1 MAREQKMI
9 GALPQGGG
17 EMGERIRAFDWASH
31 PLGAPET
38 WPPALHVA
46 LGICLNSSF
55 PTAIYWGPD
64 LHVLYND
71 AWSHIPAER
80 HPWALGR
87 AGREVWPDIWDVVGP
102 QFAAVIANAE
112 GFSTADQLLPME
124 REGKARETYWDYSIT
139 PIMDE
144 TGNVSGV
151 FNQGRETTELV
162 MAARARE
169 AQTERLREIFAQAPG
184 AICVLHGPNH
194 VFEIANG
201 AYLELVGR
209 GPDIVGL
216 PVAEAL
222 PEVVAQGFTALLDK
236 VYRTGEPYRGR
247 NVAVELDRDGR
258 RETRIVDFI
267 YQPMRSAAGAVTGI
281 FTSAADVTERSRA
294 ESALRQEKQRL
305 EVINTVGAAIAA
317 ELDVDKIVQAIVG
330 TCVDLTG
337 AQFGTFFHNILDEQG
352 AICMRAAVSDAPRS
366 VFETIPMPQATKMFA
381 PTFAGE
387 GVVRSDDL
395 RTDPRY
401 GLREENLPVRS
412 YLAVPVASRSGEVL
426 GGLFFGHKEIGVFKP
441 EHETLLLGISGQ
453 AATAIDNARLFKQL
467 ETLNATLEQRI
478 ADEVAERTRA
488 EDQLRQAQKM
498 EAIGQLTGG
507 IAHDFNNMLAVVI
520 GGLNLTQ
527 RRLGRGDM
535 NVTQYLDAAMDGA
548 TRASG
553 LTQRLLAFSRQQP
566 LEPRVIDPN
575 KLVASM
581 TELLMRALGEH
592 IQIETVLG
600 SGLWRCF
607 ADPLQ
612 LESAIL
618 NLAVNARDAMP
629 AGGKLTIDTG
639 NAMVDASVAR
649 TYAIPEGQYLM
660 IAVSDTGTGMTSAVM
675 EQAFDPFFTTKSVGK
690 GSGLGLSQVFGFIRQ
705 SGGHVK
711 IYSEIGIG
719 TTVKLY
725 LPRYT
730 GSELATT
737 ASSNGPAAAPGHESE
752 AVLVV
757 EDEERVRAY
766 SVEALKELGYN
777 VLSAPSGSQALKIIS
792 ENPAI
797 DLLFT
802 DIVMPEMNGR
812 ELSDRAL
819 KLRPSLKVLFTTGYT
834 RNAVVHNGVLDPG
847 TAFLQ
852 KPFTVDQLALKIRS
866 VLDS

>member
-1 MAREQKMI
+1 
-9 GALPQGGG
+9 
-17 EMGERIRAFDWASH
+17 MGERIRAFDWASH

-102 QFAAVIANAE
+102 QFAAVLANAE
-112 GFSTADQLLPME
+112 GFSTSDQLLPME
-124 REGKARETYWDYSIT
+124 RDGKARETYWDYSIT

-184 AICVLHGPNH
+184 AICVLHGPKH

-236 VYRTGEPYRGR
+236 VYRTGEPYLGR

-258 RETRIVDFI
+258 RETRIIDFT

-281 FTSAADVTERSRA
+281 FTSATDVTERSRA

-305 EVINTVGAAIAA
+305 EAINTVGAAVAA
-317 ELDVDKIVQAIVG
+317 ELDVHKIVQAIVD
-330 TCVDLTG
+330 TSVDLTG
-337 AQFGTFFHNILDEQG
+337 AQFGAFFYNVLDEQG
-352 AICMRAAVSDAPRS
+352 ASYMLYALSGAPHSAFEKFPMPRATK
-366 VFETIPMPQATKMFA
+366 VFE
-381 PTFAGE
+381 PTFKGE
-387 GVVRSDDL
+387 GVVRSDDI
-395 RTDPRY
+395 RADPRY
-401 GLREENLPVRS
+401 GHSAPHHGMPEGHLPVHS
-412 YLAVPVASRSGEVL
+412 YLSVPVTSRAGEVL
-426 GGLFFGHKEIGVFKP
+426 GGLFFGHKDIGVFKP
-441 EHETLLLGISGQ
+441 EHETLLLGIAGQ

-467 ETLNATLEQRI
+467 EALNATLEQRI
-478 ADEVAERTRA
+478 ADEVAERARA

-581 TELLMRALGEH
+581 TELLMRSLGEH

-629 AGGKLTIDTG
+629 GGGKLTIDTG

-649 TYAIPEGQYLM
+649 EYAIPEGQYVL
-660 IAVSDTGTGMTSAVM
+660 IAVSDSGTGMTSAVM

-711 IYSEIGIG
+711 LYSEMGIG

-730 GSELATT
+730 GAEVANP
-737 ASSNGPAAAPGHESE
+737 AGQKGAAAAPGHESE
-752 AVLVV
+752 TILVV

-777 VLSAPSGSQALKIIS
+777 VLSAPSGSQALKIIA
-792 ENPAI
+792 ENSAI

-812 ELSDRAL
+812 ELSERAL
-819 KLRPSLKVLFTTGYT
+819 TLRPALKVLFTTGYT

-852 KPFTVDQLALKIRS
+852 KPFTVDQLALKIRT